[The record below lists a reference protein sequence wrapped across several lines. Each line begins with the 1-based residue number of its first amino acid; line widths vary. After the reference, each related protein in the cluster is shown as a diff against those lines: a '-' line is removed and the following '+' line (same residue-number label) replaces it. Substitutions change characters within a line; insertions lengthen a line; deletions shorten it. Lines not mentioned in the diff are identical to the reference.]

1 MSKQPTDR
9 KQKQREKRQEEEQ
22 QREQVEQ
29 QLMKERLKEQMDS
42 NFCDTMGVIVKVS
55 YGISALLVVWIVI
68 NMFFLKRNWPP
79 AEQFPVYE
87 YRNLI
92 EKGDRLTLEVYLA
105 NSLYAAKR
113 MLVKESS
120 LRYDYGKGL
129 DQRKSYQLQ
138 IPVVELLEFDQL
150 VFDVYTD
157 EYQIRTVL
165 QDYESPTRNKNL
177 TSYERINSVISS
189 RS

>member
-92 EKGDRLTLEVYLA
+92 EKGDRLTLEGHG
-105 NSLYAAKR
+105 AAA
-113 MLVKESS
+113 LVGQE
-120 LRYDYGKGL
+120 RR
-129 DQRKSYQLQ
+129 QRRARHQPL
-138 IPVVELLEFDQL
+138 ELLEAEVGPADRPELPAALDRHRPAGGQHDLGHVVAPEELDQL
-150 VFDVYTD
+150 G
-157 EYQIRTVL
+157 QL
-165 QDYESPTRNKNL
+165 
-177 TSYERINSVISS
+177 
-189 RS
+189 